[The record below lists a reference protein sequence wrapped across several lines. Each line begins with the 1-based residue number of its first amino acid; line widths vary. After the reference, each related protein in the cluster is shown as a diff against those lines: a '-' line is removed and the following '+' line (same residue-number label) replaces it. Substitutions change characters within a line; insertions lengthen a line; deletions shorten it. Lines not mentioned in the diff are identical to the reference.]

1 MGTHGPFDLPRVEL
15 LLAVCLVQCPLNS
28 LQMSCLDTFCISHFK
43 ERDDFIGVT
52 EKGLTLDKADFS
64 EKGYNIDESKY
75 PRNPDKAVSS
85 SGNGKKKVDE
95 LIDLFDDD
103 EDEVMW
109 EDPKAIGLGKEM
121 LEEHTEEEYE
131 EVEVGSGEIPLEGCQ
146 L

>member
-1 MGTHGPFDLPRVEL
+1 
-15 LLAVCLVQCPLNS
+15 
-28 LQMSCLDTFCISHFK
+28 MSCLDTFCISHFK